1 MKFSKTKA
9 GSDALALGPADA
21 SSSGNASQQSLITR
35 PPAIGT
41 SVPRPDG
48 VPKVRGMF
56 AFSSD
61 LWAEGMLWGHT
72 LRSPH
77 PRAQIKDID
86 ITGAYEIAG
95 VVAVLTH
102 EDIPGRKI
110 FGLEHP
116 DQPVLANDQIRYQ
129 GEPIAIV
136 AADHPETAKRAADA
150 IKVSYDLLAPIHD
163 PEAAIAG
170 EDIHPDGNIFCHRFI
185 RKGDTSATGD
195 VVVEGSYE
203 VGRQDQAF
211 LGVESGMALPCEDG
225 GVELFIST
233 QWLHAD
239 QTQIAACLDLPEDKV
254 RLTLAGV
261 GGAFGAREDVSLQIH
276 LCMLALHTRRPVKM
290 VYNREES
297 FYGHVHRHPAKLWY
311 RHHATAQGK
320 LVKVESRIVLD
331 GGAYASTT
339 NAVVTN
345 AICFSAGPYYVPNCE
360 IEGYGVRTNNL
371 PSGAMRGFGAVQA
384 CYAHE
389 SQMDKLAQVLDIDP
403 IELRL
408 RNALKPG
415 DKILTGQTIT
425 GTAPVRELIESL
437 ASHPLPSEAGG
448 SPNTASSHSNQP
460 AASQPATGQPT
471 TSASSVSNDMA
482 LPGGAGRTA
491 DPSHIKRGVGFAV
504 SIKNLM
510 FAEGFDDYSVASCL
524 LQGNSAVVKSA
535 CAEVGQGFVT
545 LAQQIACEVLGIDDV
560 LLAPIDTQIGSA
572 GSTSA
577 SRQTWMSGG
586 AIMKACEA
594 VREEVLTQTADRFG
608 VDPELLECQDGRVRS
623 FDGEVDISL
632 AEATQGQDIFHE
644 VAHHHPPTDPL
655 DENGQGN
662 AHVSFAFA
670 AHRAVV
676 DVDTELGLIRVVE
689 VATTQDVGKVLNPLQ
704 AYGQI
709 EGGIAQGVGLAVME
723 DLQQAE
729 GRVQNASFTDYLI
742 PTALDMPEVEIVE
755 LIEQPEPGAPFGAK
769 GIGEPPAISSLPA
782 VAAGVRN
789 ATELELSR
797 VPIRPQDIAFG
808 APAPSHD

>member
-1 MKFSKTKA
+1 MNAAAASP
-9 GSDALALGPADA
+9 SA
-21 SSSGNASQQSLITR
+21 SSSVITR
-35 PPAIGT
+35 PPKIGT
-41 SVPRPDG
+41 SAPRPDG
-48 VPKVRGMF
+48 VPKVRGAF

-77 PRAQIKDID
+77 PRANIKSID
-86 ITGAYEIAG
+86 ITGAYDLAG

-102 EDIPGRKI
+102 EDVPGRNI

-116 DQPVLANDQIRYQ
+116 DQPVLASTEVRYQ

-150 IKVSYDLLAPIHD
+150 IKVDYELLDPVCD
-163 PEAAIAG
+163 PEAAISA
-170 EDIHPDGNIFCHRFI
+170 EDIHPDGNIFSHRFV
-185 RKGDTSATGD
+185 RKGDLSATGD

-211 LGVESGMALPCEDG
+211 MGVESGMAMPSEDE
-225 GVELFIST
+225 GVELYIST

-239 QTQIAACLDLPEDKV
+239 QEQIAASLGLPPDKV

-297 FYGHVHRHPAKLWY
+297 FFGHVHRHPARLWY
-311 RHHATAQGK
+311 RHHADNQGK
-320 LVKVESRIVLD
+320 LVKVEARIVLD

-339 NAVVTN
+339 SAVLAN
-345 AICFSAGPYYVPNCE
+345 AICFAAGPYFVPNCE
-360 IEGYGVRTNNL
+360 IEGYGMRTNNL

-384 CYAHE
+384 CFGHE
-389 SQMDKLAQVLDIDP
+389 SQMDKLAQELGMDP
-403 IELRL
+403 LELRR
-408 RNALKPG
+408 RNALKTG
-415 DKILTGQTIT
+415 DALLTSQTIT
-425 GTAPVRELIESL
+425 GVAPVRELIDSL
-437 ASHPLPSEAGG
+437 AEFPLPADPEA
-448 SPNTASSHSNQP
+448 ADP
-460 AASQPATGQPT
+460 ANPGPD
-471 TSASSVSNDMA
+471 SASGTPNSASGTPDPTAATSTTADMT

-491 DPSHIKRGVGFAV
+491 IRGNVRRGVGYAA

-510 FAEGFDDYSVASCL
+510 FAEGFDDYSTASCL
-524 LQGNSAVVKSA
+524 LQGDTATVKCA

-545 LAQQIACEVLGIDDV
+545 LAQQIAREVLGIDDV
-560 LLAPIDTQIGSA
+560 MLAPVDTQIGSA
-572 GSTSA
+572 GSSSA

-586 AIMKACEA
+586 AVMKACEA
-594 VREEVLTQTADRFG
+594 VRDQVLDRVSQRFD
-608 VDPELLECQDGRVRS
+608 VPQDQLECVDGKVRS

-632 AEATQGQDIFHE
+632 EDATGGEDIFSE
-644 VAHHHPPTDPL
+644 VEHRHIQTEPL

-662 AHVSFAFA
+662 GHVSFAFA
-670 AHRAVV
+670 THRAVV
-676 DVDTELGLIRVVE
+676 DVDQDLGLIRVVE
-689 VATTQDVGKVLNPLQ
+689 IATTQDVGKLLNPLQ

-723 DLQQAE
+723 DLVVTD
-729 GRVQNASFTDYLI
+729 GIVQNASFTDYLI

-755 LIEQPEPGAPFGAK
+755 LIEEPEPDAPFGAK

-782 VAAGVRN
+782 VAAAVRD
-789 ATELELSR
+789 ACGLDLTR
-797 VPIRPQDIAFG
+797 VPILPQDIALR
-808 APAPSHD
+808 